1 MKRKSH
7 SHLPFAV
14 LSDPGLVRDHN
25 EDNLAITAFA
35 AASELI
41 PESLLCVLCDG
52 VGGHQAGET
61 ASRMAVDQITNYIE
75 GTDGSAPL
83 IQMTSAI
90 QSASDLVWQAAQASA
105 DLHGMASTAA
115 CAWIIGRRLF
125 ISTVGDSRI
134 YLLKKGFIR
143 QISVDHTWLQE
154 ALEAGL
160 ITREEAKGHPNA
172 HVIKRFIGSENTPE
186 VDVRLNF
193 GVDNQQNH
201 QGMQLD
207 GGDILFMCS
216 DGISDLI
223 QETEISALLK
233 SSDLNAALEALK
245 QMAYQRGAIDNLSM
259 IAVKIPTGGLP
270 VTRKIKFLRLLVFAC
285 VLLFASLVGIYFG
298 WLALGNP

>member
-7 SHLPFAV
+7 SHLPFAI
-14 LSDPGLVRDHN
+14 LTDAGLVRDHN

-52 VGGHQAGET
+52 VGGHQGGET

-83 IQMTSAI
+83 IQLTAAI
-90 QSASDLVWQAAQASA
+90 QSASDLVWQTARTSA

-125 ISTVGDSRI
+125 IACVGDSRI
-134 YLLKKGFIR
+134 YLIKKGFIR
-143 QISVDHTWLQE
+143 QISIDHTWLQE

-160 ITREEAKGHPNA
+160 ITREEVKGHPNA
-172 HVIKRFIGSENTPE
+172 HVIKRFVGSETAPE
-186 VDVRLNF
+186 VDLRLNL
-193 GVDNQQNH
+193 GDDQQQNQ
-201 QGMQLD
+201 QGMQLN
-207 GGDILFMCS
+207 GGDVLFMCS

-223 QETEISALLK
+223 QEAEISTLLK
-233 SSDLNAALEALK
+233 TSNLNSALEALK
-245 QMAYQRGAIDNLSM
+245 LLAYQRGAVDNLSM
-259 IAVKIPTGGLP
+259 IAVKIPAGSP
-270 VTRKIKFLRLLVFAC
+270 PATRKIKFLRLLIFAC
-285 VLLFASLVGIYFG
+285 VLLFAALVGIYFG
-298 WLALGNP
+298 WLALRAP